1 MFLHG
6 ESHGQRSLAEYCPWG
21 HKESN
26 TSERLTLS
34 LSISHHTYTHRNS
47 RLIKDLNEKSKIFK
61 IYNVEYLD
69 YFAMEE
75 YIKTLPPQK
84 TQTLKKNINN
94 LTMLKVFEVKFTKHK
109 INRFKATKS
118 RYYTFTM
125 RYNHHLYLVIKHQ
138 MPFKETTMSFKQ
150 LPHFPHSLQSL
161 KVPVLSFCM
170 NLLFLGISH
179 SIIRVTFCIWL
190 LLLILLLLRFIQ
202 VVASISAS
210 LLFKAEY
217 YIIVWL
223 YLNLFIHSSTDGCLG
238 FSTFWLLWTVSI
250 WTFVYKYLF
259 GYLFSILWGI
269 YWRVELLCHVVNC
282 MFNLLS
288 TLQTVCHGG

>member
-1 MFLHG
+1 MINGNHIEKQRRTVKVSIAFSFDLFLC
-6 ESHGQRSLAEYCPWG
+6 LF
-21 HKESN
+21 
-26 TSERLTLS
+26 
-34 LSISHHTYTHRNS
+34 
-47 RLIKDLNEKSKIFK
+47 IFK
-61 IYNVEYLD
+61 EIYVLEFCSYD
-69 YFAMEE
+69 Y
-75 YIKTLPPQK
+75 
-84 TQTLKKNINN
+84 
-94 LTMLKVFEVKFTKHK
+94 K

-217 YIIVWL
+217 YIIV
-223 YLNLFIHSSTDGCLG
+223 
-238 FSTFWLLWTVSI
+238 
-250 WTFVYKYLF
+250 
-259 GYLFSILWGI
+259 
-269 YWRVELLCHVVNC
+269 
-282 MFNLLS
+282 
-288 TLQTVCHGG
+288 